1 MFLVFINKSRDTMP
15 FKSFLKVGIM
25 LYVGVFSLPK
35 SVLMLSNSGYSIAE
49 FKQIVIVPQYAN
61 LAHSV
66 V

>member
-1 MFLVFINKSRDTMP
+1 MP